1 MVFMF
6 LSVNRIAGKLELAW
20 TYLEKAHAGRLSL
33 HTPSVT
39 IEDIDRMEEQ
49 IKSIFTTGFWSSS
62 VGSKNTV
69 PIFIVGMMRYYEPD
83 SDSDSIYF
91 TTKSIYS

>member
-1 MVFMF
+1 MIRV
-6 LSVNRIAGKLELAW
+6 AGKLEVAW

-33 HTPSVT
+33 HPPSVT

-49 IKSIFTTGFWSSS
+49 IKSIFTTGFWSAS

-69 PIFIVGMMRYYEPD
+69 PIFIVGMMRYYGPHSE
-83 SDSDSIYF
+83 SVFF
-91 TTKSIYS
+91 TIKSA